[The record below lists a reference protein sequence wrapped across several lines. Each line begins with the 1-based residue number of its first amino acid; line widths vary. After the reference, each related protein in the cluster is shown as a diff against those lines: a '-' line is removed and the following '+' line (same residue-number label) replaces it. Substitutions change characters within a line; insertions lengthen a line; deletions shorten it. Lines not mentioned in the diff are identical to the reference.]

1 MAKNKEIILKKGEKR
16 YGNADDNSFD
26 KKGIQKGQAEEP
38 VEMRRQDGSCAH
50 KMADEPTKVTYS
62 SPKDARN
69 TTLHTRKANG
79 VGGLVPR
86 WLVPW
91 LWFWVWSGSLGTV
104 SGNSTTSTL
113 AELKPSLNGSLSDG
127 SLTAAMV
134 AWRPDLLACSAESSC
149 IACAASNGI
158 LTGAEA
164 SWELFVPCI
173 NWTPEETVLGLA
185 LCLFVSLVTTCW
197 LGMCFW
203 FQKKTWK
210 RRWKKYKRKNGDQ
223 TKLCSLIRVF
233 CFLFVFCRPGK
244 PKGTYGFGNKYSG
257 RDLTHKGSDS
267 SWIACWAARWFG
279 KSRHKHARLRYRRK
293 VWATICQRQ
302 KVLGPRKGTQGS
314 KKTANSTF

>member
-1 MAKNKEIILKKGEKR
+1 MESHLHYGSIVPVAGLETLVSLGTKRVSFEVQSRPREDGQEQRNKFKKKGEKR
-16 YGNADDNSFD
+16 YGYADDNSFD
-26 KKGIQKGQAEEP
+26 KKGIHKGQAEEP

-62 SPKDARN
+62 SPQDARK

-104 SGNSTTSTL
+104 SGNSTTCTL
-113 AELKPSLNGSLSDG
+113 AELKPCLNGSLSDG

-134 AWRPDLLACSAESSC
+134 TWRPDLLACSAESSC

-158 LTGAEA
+158 LTGAEV

-173 NWTPEETVLGLA
+173 NWTPVETVLGLA

-203 FQKKTWK
+203 FQKKLGNVAGRNTNGITETK
-210 RRWKKYKRKNGDQ
+210 R
-223 TKLCSLIRVF
+223 S
-233 CFLFVFCRPGK
+233 FV
-244 PKGTYGFGNKYSG
+244 
-257 RDLTHKGSDS
+257 L
-267 SWIACWAARWFG
+267 
-279 KSRHKHARLRYRRK
+279 
-293 VWATICQRQ
+293 
-302 KVLGPRKGTQGS
+302 
-314 KKTANSTF
+314 

>member
-1 MAKNKEIILKKGEKR
+1 
-16 YGNADDNSFD
+16 
-26 KKGIQKGQAEEP
+26 
-38 VEMRRQDGSCAH
+38 MRRQDGSCAH

-158 LTGAEA
+158 LTGAEV
-164 SWELFVPCI
+164 SWEPFVPCI